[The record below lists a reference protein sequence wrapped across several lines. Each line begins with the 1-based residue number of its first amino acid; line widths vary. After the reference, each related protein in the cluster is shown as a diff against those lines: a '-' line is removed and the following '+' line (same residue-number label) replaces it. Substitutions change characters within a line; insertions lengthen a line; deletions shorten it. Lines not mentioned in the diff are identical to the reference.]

1 MGTQMRLLAGA
12 GWYGS
17 EKAFAEPQ
25 WSRRAG
31 YALLGELHI
40 PGRLRIWHVIK
51 ELRRLGLW
59 DDRPRKVLDAGGG
72 EGAFAY
78 YLARRFPSWTVVVA
92 DIEEETL
99 ERGRRMRDA
108 LGLQNLQLRRQDLL
122 QLADDSAYD
131 LIICSDVL
139 EHVLDDRTMAAR
151 LAGAL
156 AKGGVVIF
164 TSPSVPQ
171 PRHLA
176 LVRWRERR
184 IGFRPEHYG
193 HVRDGYSADG
203 MRQLMEESGLV
214 PERVRYTFGR
224 CGTLMFDL
232 FFATGDSRPNPL
244 VYAALF
250 PLYIGLSALDV
261 ALPAR
266 HGAAVLAVGRKP

>member
-1 MGTQMRLLAGA
+1 MRLLASA
-12 GWYGS
+12 RLYGS

-25 WSRRAG
+25 WARRAG

-51 ELRRLGLW
+51 ELRRLGMW
-59 DDRPRKVLDAGGG
+59 DERPRRVLDAGGG

-78 YLARRFPSWTVVVA
+78 YLARRFPSWTIVVA

-99 ERGRRMRDA
+99 ERGRRMREA
-108 LGLQNLQLRRQDLL
+108 LALRNLQLRRQDLL
-122 QLADDSAYD
+122 QLDDDAAYD
-131 LIICSDVL
+131 LVICSDVL
-139 EHVLDDRTMAAR
+139 EHVLDDRTMVVR

-171 PRHLA
+171 PKHLG
-176 LVRWRERR
+176 LVGWRERR

-193 HVRDGYSADG
+193 HVRDGYSAEG
-203 MRQLMEESGLV
+203 LRQLIAEAGLV
-214 PERVRYTFGR
+214 PERVRYTFGPF
-224 CGTLMFDL
+224 GTLMFDL
-232 FFATGDSRPNPL
+232 FFVTGDSRPNPL

-250 PLYIGLSALDV
+250 PFYIALSALDV
-261 ALPAR
+261 AVPAR